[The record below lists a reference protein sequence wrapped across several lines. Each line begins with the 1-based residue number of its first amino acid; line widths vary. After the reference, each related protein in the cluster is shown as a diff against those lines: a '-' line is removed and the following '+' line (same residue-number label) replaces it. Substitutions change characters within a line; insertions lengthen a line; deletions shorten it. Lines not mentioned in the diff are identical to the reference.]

1 MYVTNKVSVLRV
13 NFQAP
18 AIIIEPLEASAASLL
33 WLIAMLQWIV
43 NYLVSKPH
51 KLSTQEVNS
60 FDNPVFF
67 PPPPPTK
74 LSTWGVWKGYWVTSI
89 ASSLLSR
96 TLNELLTKQ
105 DAAPCLFGRTGE
117 KRVHVALA

>member
-1 MYVTNKVSVLRV
+1 MYVTNEVSVLGV

-18 AIIIEPLEASAASLL
+18 AIIIELLEASAASLL

-51 KLSTQEVNS
+51 KLSAQEVNS

-67 PPPPPTK
+67 PPRQPPPT
-74 LSTWGVWKGYWVTSI
+74 
-89 ASSLLSR
+89 
-96 TLNELLTKQ
+96 LN
-105 DAAPCLFGRTGE
+105 
-117 KRVHVALA
+117 